1 MRKVLEIHD
10 LDFTYHTLSG
20 ETKAIQNISFD
31 VYENEFL
38 GIIGPSGSGKSTIL
52 SLIFGLL
59 TPTSGT
65 ITIDQ
70 RPSESEETDIG
81 YMLQKDHLF
90 EWRSIYKNIMLGL
103 EIRHQIT
110 NEKKQLINQLLNDYG
125 LTAFK
130 DARPSQLSGGMRQR
144 VALIR
149 TLALQPKMLLLDEP
163 FSALDAQTR
172 LSVADAIYKILR
184 KEHKSSILVTHDIS
198 EAISFCDRI
207 IVLTKRPGTVKNIIP
222 IQLSIPEK
230 TPLKARNAPEFRKYF
245 NELWEELHDES
256 QI

>member
-1 MRKVLEIHD
+1 MRKVLEIHN

-20 ETKAIQNISFD
+20 ETRAIQNISFD

-59 TPTSGT
+59 TPTAGT

-110 NEKKQLINQLLNDYG
+110 DEKKQLIDQLLNDYG

-130 DARPSQLSGGMRQR
+130 NSRPSQLSGGMRQR

-172 LSVADAIYKILR
+172 LSVADDIYKILR

-222 IQLSIPEK
+222 IRLSIPEK
-230 TPLKARNAPEFRKYF
+230 TPLKARNAPEFRNYF

>member
-130 DARPSQLSGGMRQR
+130 DARPSRFPAVCCSVSLSYGHLHFSQKCFFWTNHSQHWM
-144 VALIR
+144 
-149 TLALQPKMLLLDEP
+149 PKPGFPLPMIFIK
-163 FSALDAQTR
+163 FS
-172 LSVADAIYKILR
+172 
-184 KEHKSSILVTHDIS
+184 E
-198 EAISFCDRI
+198 
-207 IVLTKRPGTVKNIIP
+207 KNI
-222 IQLSIPEK
+222 
-230 TPLKARNAPEFRKYF
+230 KAQF
-245 NELWEELHDES
+245 L
-256 QI
+256 